1 VAITL
6 PAEAP
11 SWLLAARAQYRL
23 GAFSDCADALEAVLS
38 SGEEQPEAYRLLGLA
53 LGQLGEDVR
62 AAAALRAT
70 LAHAPTDSVLRA
82 CLWSVELDAGV
93 LPEEVAASPVLGELR
108 AARDW
113 LQGQTLA
120 LNKRYTQSAQAFGAA
135 AAGFASHSPTETL
148 SERLAACYVGQGIAY
163 LLAGE
168 PEAAQACYSRLPVQA
183 RAAGSASPVSR
194 FAGELYA
201 LAEAIRELPPAERTE
216 VVAPLAELLAAV
228 RMRVRFLDPEQPP
241 QVALRWDF
249 RP

>member
-23 GAFSDCADALEAVLS
+23 GAFSDCAEALEAVLAR
-38 SGEEQPEAYRLLGLA
+38 GEKLPEAYRLLGLA
-53 LGQLGEDVR
+53 LGQFGEGPR
-62 AAAALRAT
+62 AAIALRAA
-70 LAHAPTDSVLRA
+70 LAHTPGDVALLA
-82 CLWSVELDAGV
+82 CLWSVELDAGIV
-93 LPEEVAASPVLGELR
+93 PEEAVSPTLAELSAAG
-108 AARDW
+108 DW
-113 LQGQTLA
+113 LRGHKLA
-120 LNKRYTQSAQAFGAA
+120 LSRRYSQAAQAFGAA
-135 AAGFASHSPTETL
+135 AAAFASHSPAETL
-148 SERLAACYVGQGIAY
+148 AERLAACYVGQGIAY

-201 LAEAIRELPPAERTE
+201 LAEAIRELPANERGE
-216 VVAPLAELLAAV
+216 AVAPLGELLAAV
-228 RMRVRFLDPEQPP
+228 RMRVRFLDPEQLP
-241 QVALRWDF
+241 QVALRWDV